1 MVASPI
7 VMFLEGE
14 GTDAHGRTVFE
25 VVAMDDIALDRTHDF
40 IQWLF
45 PLPEPSTAVPDT
57 DVAAAVIACGT
68 IVKTIGAFFS
78 RCSAAVGIWRDRHR
92 AFCVCNSANRWMR

>member
-1 MVASPI
+1 MVARPI

-25 VVAMDDIALDRTHDF
+25 IVAMDDIALDRTHDF

-45 PLPEPSTAVPDT
+45 PLPEPS
-57 DVAAAVIACGT
+57 
-68 IVKTIGAFFS
+68 
-78 RCSAAVGIWRDRHR
+78 
-92 AFCVCNSANRWMR
+92 